1 VAKDSVTIRD
11 VAARAGV
18 SKSTVS
24 KYLTS
29 TPYVSA
35 DARERIERAV
45 AELGYRP
52 NASARALV
60 GGPTRFI
67 GVLVP
72 SIANPYQ
79 ADLLAGIERAAAP
92 HHLGTLL
99 AIADNDT
106 PRERELLQGLLKS
119 GAYGLIVTSAHAE
132 DAEVEALHRAGV
144 PLVLAG
150 RHIAAPQIDSV
161 VIDNRRG
168 ARLAVDHLVQLGH
181 KRIAHIPGPLTVL
194 DFAQRAEGYRDALR
208 AHGLEP
214 MPLLGGDQLP
224 DPERGREAV
233 RALVDMPENQRPT
246 AVFAA
251 VDWIAVGVLAEA
263 SRRGIEVPGD
273 LSVIAFDNVSFCE
286 LTTPP
291 LSTVDAHPEQIGQRA
306 VDKLVKRMSSRFSD
320 ESSTN
325 ELLAPTLVVRSSTG
339 EPKHEPHTKAPR

>member
-1 VAKDSVTIRD
+1 MAKDSVTIRD

-52 NASARALV
+52 NGSARALV
-60 GGPTRFI
+60 GGRSRFV

-92 HHLGTLL
+92 HQLGTLL
-99 AIADNDT
+99 AIADNDE

-119 GAYGLIVTSAHAE
+119 GADGVIVTSAHAQ
-132 DAEVEALHRAGV
+132 DAEVQALRRAGIPV
-144 PLVLAG
+144 VLAG
-150 RHIAAPQIDSV
+150 RHIAAPEIDSV
-161 VIDNRRG
+161 VIDNRQG
-168 ARLAVDHLVQLGH
+168 ARLAVDHLVELGH
-181 KRIAHIPGPLTVL
+181 RQIAHIPGPLTVL

-208 AHGLEP
+208 EHGLEP
-214 MPLLGGDQLP
+214 LPLLGGDRLP

-233 RALVDMPENQRPT
+233 RALMELPEAERPT

-263 SRRGIEVPGD
+263 SKRGIEVPGE
-273 LSVIAFDNVSFCE
+273 LSVIGFDNVSFCE
-286 LTTPP
+286 LTAPS
-291 LSTVDAHPEQIGQRA
+291 LSTVDAHPERIGQRA
-306 VDKLVKRMSSRFSD
+306 VDRLADRIASGYRDEPGSR
-320 ESSTN
+320 EV
-325 ELLAPTLVVRSSTG
+325 LAPTLVVRSSTG
-339 EPKHEPHTKAPR
+339 EPKTRA